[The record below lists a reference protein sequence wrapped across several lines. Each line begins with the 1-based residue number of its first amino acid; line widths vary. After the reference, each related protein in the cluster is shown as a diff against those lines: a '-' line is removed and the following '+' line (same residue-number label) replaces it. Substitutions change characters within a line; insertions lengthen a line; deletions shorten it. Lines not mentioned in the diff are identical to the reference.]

1 MSHETPTIPAE
12 VRERTGS
19 RYARRLRAAGR
30 LPAVIYGHNEAPV
43 HVSVDEKQVMTH
55 LRHGVHVVE
64 VHVDGESPETCLVKD
79 LQYGY
84 LGDNVVH
91 VDFARVNLQEE
102 VQVHVHLDFV
112 GTAPEM
118 HHANAIFNQEHP
130 ELLIRCKVQ
139 DIPEDIKV
147 DVTLMEGL
155 TLMAGQI
162 PLPAGI
168 ELADDPNKLVASI
181 EFVRQVA
188 AVGEEAEVAIEGE
201 AEPEV
206 ISEGEEAEKA
216 EGEGAGE
223 EAESARESSE

>member
-1 MSHETPTIPAE
+1 MSHETPTIKAE
-12 VRERTGS
+12 VRDRTGT

-30 LPAVIYGHNEAPV
+30 LPAVIYGHQQAPV
-43 HVSVDEKQVMTH
+43 HVSVDEKEVISH
-55 LRHGVHVVE
+55 LKHGLHVVE
-64 VHVDGESPETCLVKD
+64 LHVEGESPETCLVKD

-102 VQVHVHLDFV
+102 VEVNVHLVFV

-130 ELLIRCKVQ
+130 ELLIRCKVR

-147 DVTLMEGL
+147 DVSRMEGM

-162 PLPAGI
+162 PLPAGL

-181 EFVRQVA
+181 EFARQVA
-188 AVGEEAEVAIEGE
+188 AVGEEAEVAAEGE

-206 ISEGEEAEKA
+206 ISEGGDEA
-216 EGEGAGE
+216 EGEGEA
-223 EAESARESSE
+223 AESASESSE